1 MSRKNQKMQSDVNAA
16 SEEELRANAEAIVKG
31 AKKIR
36 APRSR
41 KAAVAE
47 DQPLAGSPE
56 IAGDSELNGVIRAAA
71 GEEEAE
77 AEEDP
82 LADKPEIQAEG
93 DFPTVDD
100 AFADMSE
107 PPPQPPDTLF
117 VLDRSSAPP
126 KATFRVQKRVQVLDA
141 SGKFVGKGTYLW
153 MFRIPFGEA
162 LQGEA
167 FVHPIVASLRAQ
179 LVRECPALIPVRFE
193 IRLLFDASG
202 KYSLLEV
209 PADPA
214 PTRKGEETRQSLL
227 GVIAQA
233 EEACTLA
240 VKQVGGKW
248 GARPGAIYFPEKW
261 PKQTLEE
268 LVRSTYKEDLIAR
281 MDNAILQRF
290 RMKINE

>member
-1 MSRKNQKMQSDVNAA
+1 MTRRNKLLGTIAMPNIEGEAPKIEDDLNGAIGAA
-16 SEEELRANAEAIVKG
+16 S
-31 AKKIR
+31 
-36 APRSR
+36 
-41 KAAVAE
+41 
-47 DQPLAGSPE
+47 
-56 IAGDSELNGVIRAAA
+56 
-71 GEEEAE
+71 GESEAE

-107 PPPQPPDTLF
+107 PPPQQPVTHF
-117 VLDRSSAPP
+117 VLDHSSAPP
-126 KATFRVQKRVQVLDA
+126 KASFRAQPRVRVLDA
-141 SGKFVGKGTYLW
+141 SGKFVEKGTYLW

-179 LVRECPALIPVRFE
+179 LVQECPALIPARFE

-202 KYSLLEV
+202 KHSLLEV

-227 GVIAQA
+227 GVIGQA
-233 EEACTLA
+233 EKACTVA

-248 GARPGAIYFPEKW
+248 GAVPGAIYFAEKW
-261 PKQTLEE
+261 PAQTLEE
-268 LVRSTYKEDLIAR
+268 LVRTTYKDDLITR